1 MMGFWVGNAWPLC
14 FHLFSFAFSILGFV
28 LVVFFFRGGGG
39 GGGGGADTS
48 TKTTNCPFFF
58 LFLVTPS

>member
-28 LVVFFFRGGGG
+28 LVVFFFGGGR
-39 GGGGGADTS
+39 GADTS
-48 TKTTNCPFFF
+48 SNPTKCRFFF